1 MCLFDG
7 AWGLNTLTSM
17 KVFSKVPPQNP
28 FAAMSSRA
36 PSWQLAE
43 APIRALFITGCKP
56 GLIHML
62 WYTSVSRVAIRL
74 RISLCLLE
82 GNPPL
87 AHDKACSIDNLL
99 PQVHINGISDG
110 VQPYLRAKASWK
122 APL

>member
-17 KVFSKVPPQNP
+17 KVFSKVPSHNT

-36 PSWQLAE
+36 PFWWLTE
-43 APIRALFITGCKP
+43 APIRASFVTSCNP
-56 GLIHML
+56 GSIHTS
-62 WYTSVSRVAIRL
+62 WYTSVSRVAVRL
-74 RISLCLLE
+74 RISMCLID

-87 AHDKACSIDNLL
+87 AHDKACSTGNLL
-99 PQVHINGISDG
+99 PQVHIDGISDG